1 MLRPGEEKDAKYQGM
16 VEQCHQSIDY
26 AKKKKKKVGK
36 TEETEKESPV
46 WIGFSNI
53 SHPLIIG
60 AVVDIYWTI
69 GTSLVA
75 QR

>member
-1 MLRPGEEKDAKYQGM
+1 MQNTRGWWNDAIRALTML
-16 VEQCHQSIDY
+16 
-26 AKKKKKKVGK
+26 KKKSGK

>member
-1 MLRPGEEKDAKYQGM
+1 ML
-16 VEQCHQSIDY
+16 
-26 AKKKKKKVGK
+26 KKKSGK

>member
-1 MLRPGEEKDAKYQGM
+1 MQNTRGWWNNAIRALTML
-16 VEQCHQSIDY
+16 
-26 AKKKKKKVGK
+26 KKKKKKVGK

>member
-1 MLRPGEEKDAKYQGM
+1 MQNTRGWWNDAIRALTML
-16 VEQCHQSIDY
+16 
-26 AKKKKKKVGK
+26 KKKKVDK
-36 TEETEKESPV
+36 TEETEKESPG
-46 WIGFSNI
+46 WIGFSNII

-60 AVVDIYWTI
+60 AIVDIYWTI

>member
-1 MLRPGEEKDAKYQGM
+1 MQNTRRWWNGAIRALSML
-16 VEQCHQSIDY
+16 
-26 AKKKKKKVGK
+26 KKKVGK
-36 TEETEKESPV
+36 TEDTEKESPV
-46 WIGFSNI
+46 WIGFSNII

>member
-1 MLRPGEEKDAKYQGM
+1 MLRPGAEKDAKYQGM
-16 VEQCHQSIDY
+16 VERCNQSIDY
-26 AKKKKKKVGK
+26 AKKKKKVDK
-36 TEETEKESPV
+36 TEETEKESPG
-46 WIGFSNI
+46 WIGFSNII

-60 AVVDIYWTI
+60 AIVDIYWTI